1 MPASQSRSEPSPPAP
16 AGGRRQRS
24 DARRNR
30 DRLVEA
36 ARRALS
42 SGEGAFSLEG
52 VAREAGVGIGTL
64 YRNFGNREQ
73 LVEAVYAAEVENLTA
88 RAAELARRMPPREA
102 LRAWLIQF
110 AAFAATKRGV
120 VEVLGFEA
128 ITGPGPMNH
137 TGSLERV
144 TAAITPLLEAGARD
158 GSLRADVDP
167 QDVVMLVA
175 GALMPVRTDAAQT
188 ERLLNLVLDALRP
201 A

>member
-1 MPASQSRSEPSPPAP
+1 MSASQSPREASPS

-30 DRLVEA
+30 DRLVDA

-42 SGEGAFSLEG
+42 SGEGTLSLEA

-64 YRNFGNREQ
+64 YRNFSNREQ

-88 RAAELARRMPPREA
+88 RAAELAGQMPPREA

-120 VEVLGFEA
+120 VEVLGFGA

-144 TAAITPLLEAGARD
+144 TAAITPLLKAGAQD
-158 GSLRADVDP
+158 GSLRSDVDP
-167 QDVVMLVA
+167 QDVVILVA
-175 GALMPVRTDAAQT
+175 GALMPVRTDAQQT